1 MGSLA
6 ENPSPVPLLFPSL
19 VSPFEWIDSE
29 IPNFSAWMNFA
40 RTSKL
45 TASPIKQYEH
55 TYRSPFAESKD
66 IWNDSI
72 DQDSPIVN
80 KEEKFSIQRLI
91 GGNADNLPDDQ
102 QLLTFL
108 RQGKVQLSSE
118 EKQKILEALFFRR

>member
-1 MGSLA
+1 
-6 ENPSPVPLLFPSL
+6 
-19 VSPFEWIDSE
+19 
-29 IPNFSAWMNFA
+29 MNFA
-40 RTSKL
+40 RTQAAPTDK
-45 TASPIKQYEH
+45 KQYEH

-91 GGNADNLPDDQ
+91 GGNANNLDDQ

-118 EKQKILEALFFRR
+118 EKQKILEALFPKMNKKTLLPDC